1 MQELGPTSL
10 DSRSCCTARAGC
22 HAFLAFRG
30 PPRVGTGLAQRDLLW
45 LFSHSAVS
53 NSATPGTA
61 ARQASLSFTLS
72 QSWLRLV
79 SIESVMPSN
88 LSSSSPSPPAVN
100 LSQHQGLFQES
111 ISEAKINHTDSRTPP
126 ACAVLGAQGSVGLF
140 GPCPALSSAAGLAL
154 QRRGALVL
162 MGNQAEQSFMH
173 YSLLVTGAFP
183 QIPLG
188 SERTAVPYCRGGR
201 G

>member
-100 LSQHQGLFQES
+100 LSQHQGLVSQRDWLMPNGPKWLRRYFGHAFKWSLRARRQENWNVFAAQS
-111 ISEAKINHTDSRTPP
+111 PP
-126 ACAVLGAQGSVGLF
+126 
-140 GPCPALSSAAGLAL
+140 
-154 QRRGALVL
+154 
-162 MGNQAEQSFMH
+162 
-173 YSLLVTGAFP
+173 T
-183 QIPLG
+183 
-188 SERTAVPYCRGGR
+188 
-201 G
+201 